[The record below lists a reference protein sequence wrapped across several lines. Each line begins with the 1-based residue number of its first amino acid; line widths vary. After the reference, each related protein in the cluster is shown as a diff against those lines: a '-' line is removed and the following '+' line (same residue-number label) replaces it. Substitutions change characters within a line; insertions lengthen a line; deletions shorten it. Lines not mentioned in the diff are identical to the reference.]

1 MDGCSGVHLGLGEV
15 TLKRI
20 TCHGNGIHTKGMST
34 KGMSYGWSELRKEW
48 ATEGMGYGRNGVR
61 ISR

>member
-20 TCHGNGIHTKGMST
+20 TCRGNGIHTKGISTKGMSTKGMSTKGMST
-34 KGMSYGWSELRKEW
+34 KGMSYGWNELRKE
-48 ATEGMGYGRNGVR
+48 
-61 ISR
+61 